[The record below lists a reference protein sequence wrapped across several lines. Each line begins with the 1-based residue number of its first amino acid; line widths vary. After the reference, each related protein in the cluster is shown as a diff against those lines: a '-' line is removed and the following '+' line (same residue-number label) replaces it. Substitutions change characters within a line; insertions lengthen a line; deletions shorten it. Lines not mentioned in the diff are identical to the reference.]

1 MFLWPVRL
9 PGADGRDN
17 RWWQAAHQIARTAQ
31 SSWVRM
37 VADMS
42 AGDYEVTRATVEIP
56 EPIWPEKTLRDLL
69 QLAFQDNLVDSLD
82 HLVVRRLQ
90 GRV

>member
-1 MFLWPVRL
+1 
-9 PGADGRDN
+9 
-17 RWWQAAHQIARTAQ
+17 
-31 SSWVRM
+31 
-37 VADMS
+37 MS
-42 AGDYEVTRATVEIP
+42 AGNYEVTRATVEIP
-56 EPIWPEKTLRDLL
+56 DPIWPEKTLRDLL